1 MTSFIKDLEIE
12 RVAKVKRLK
21 DMTKEELKNEIRND
35 IASVSEFKM
44 PLETLAKRFVSEDA
58 DAWVD
63 LAPNRETFN
72 AVADYLA
79 EGGQLSP
86 KVRKWFAQRV
96 IDPKLLRR
104 KCGRKTTFAL
114 HHQIQYWVRVLS
126 VDMGYPVT
134 DAVGLVAD
142 CAAKSPEQVRDIWYA
157 APKVSG

>member
-79 EGGQLSP
+79 EGGQLPP
-86 KVRKWFAQRV
+86 KVIKWFAQRV

-104 KCGRKTTFAL
+104 KRGRKSTRAL
-114 HHQIQYWVRVLS
+114 HHSLRYWVRMLS
-126 VDMGYPVT
+126 VDLQYSAT
-134 DAVGLVAD
+134 DAIAVVAD
-142 CAAKSPEQVRDIWYA
+142 CAAKSPDHIRDIWYA
-157 APKVSG
+157 APVSG